1 MKRTEFEKL
10 VREALEDLPEFF
22 RMKMENVG
30 VVIENSPTRKQLK
43 ELSDE
48 RGEIIIGL
56 YEGVPLSER
65 THLYGMVLPDKIT
78 LFKKNIEKT
87 CRSKAEIK
95 KTVIQTVK
103 HEIAHHFGISDK
115 RLEELGA
122 Y

>member
-10 VREALEDLPEFF
+10 AREALENLPEFF
-22 RMKMENVG
+22 RSKMENVG
-30 VVIENSPTRKQLK
+30 IVIEDTPSKKQLK
-43 ELSDE
+43 ELSGE
-48 RGEIIIGL
+48 RSEIILGL
-56 YEGVPLSER
+56 YQGIPLSER

-103 HEIAHHFGISDK
+103 HEIAHYFGISDEH
-115 RLEELGA
+115 LEEMGT